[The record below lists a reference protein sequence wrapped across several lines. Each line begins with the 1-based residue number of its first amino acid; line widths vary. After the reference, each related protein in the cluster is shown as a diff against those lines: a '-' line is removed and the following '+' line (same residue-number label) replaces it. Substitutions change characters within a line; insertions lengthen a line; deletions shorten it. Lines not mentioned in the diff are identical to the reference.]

1 MNYLDKR
8 VQSLRDKNYLNS
20 HTKKIPLQYEKK
32 KKKSSPI
39 TIKETEFV
47 VKSF

>member
-8 VQSLRDKNYLNS
+8 VQSLRDENYLNT
-20 HTKKIPLQYEKK
+20 HTQKIPLQYEKK
-32 KKKSSPI
+32 KSSPR